1 MDIENKDEKIENKKI
16 EFSFPML
23 TIRTQ
28 IFSGIFDKLGTF
40 RFSKIASW
48 IAVSFVPIIAGIGL
62 YTLFGSLFAILTT
75 PAVGE
80 ITRELGPA
88 AYLLLPGINPM
99 LPIFYG
105 WLAIVCAIAIHEG
118 AHGVAARSLGF
129 RVKSSGLLFFLII
142 PIGAFVDVD
151 EKQIEK
157 ANPRSSIRVM
167 AAGVGG
173 NIVVAVV
180 CLIGLLV
187 IVNGL
192 TPVIDGVYI
201 SNVQEGLPAEI
212 AGILPDDVFVSI
224 NNIPIS
230 NYEELSEI
238 LEDKTPGDTVD
249 VTVARG
255 EMWKEQFSTSIELT
269 EFENRAIMGVN
280 LGDLLTE
287 ERLTFYQTVTP
298 EKLTMYLIPPSLAS
312 GIIPFSD
319 TLSPFYTHGLGDQWN
334 SIANILFWLW
344 FVNFNLALFNALPI
358 YPLDGGRIFNI
369 SLKSVLGNKWSK
381 KIISQITTATTIT
394 LILVIALIAILPFIT

>member
-1 MDIENKDEKIENKKI
+1 LDTELKDEKIENKRI

-28 IFSGIFDKLGTF
+28 IFTGIFNKLGTF

-62 YTLFGSLFAILTT
+62 YMLFNSLFAVLST
-75 PAVGE
+75 PGVGE

-88 AYLLLPGINPM
+88 AYLLLPGINPF
-99 LPIFYG
+99 LPIFSG
-105 WLAIVCAIAIHEG
+105 WLAIVCAIVIHEG
-118 AHGVAARSLGF
+118 AHGVVARSLGF
-129 RVKSSGLLFFLII
+129 RVKSSGLLFFFII

-180 CLIGLLV
+180 CLIGLFV

-201 SNVQEGLPAEI
+201 SNVQEGMPAEI

-230 NYEELSEI
+230 NYEELQSI
-238 LEDKTPGDTVD
+238 LEDKMPGDTID
-249 VTVARG
+249 VTVVRG
-255 EMWKEQFSTSIELT
+255 EMWKEQFSTSVELI
-269 EFENRAIMGVN
+269 EFEDRAIMGVN

-298 EKLTMYLIPPSLAS
+298 EKLTMYLVPPSLAS

-319 TLSPFYTHGLGDQWN
+319 TLSPFYTHGLGDQW
-334 SIANILFWLW
+334 SLIANILFWLW
-344 FVNFNLALFNALPI
+344 FVNVNLAIFNALPI

-369 SLKSVLGNKWSK
+369 SLKSAMGHKWSK
-381 KIISQITTATTIT
+381 KIISQITTATTVT
-394 LILVIALIAILPFIT
+394 LILVIALIAILPFMI

>member
-1 MDIENKDEKIENKKI
+1 MDTEIKDEEIQNKRI

-28 IFSGIFDKLGTF
+28 IFTGIFNKLGTF

-62 YTLFGSLFAILTT
+62 YMIFNSLFAVLST
-75 PAVGE
+75 PAIGE

-88 AYLLLPGINPM
+88 AYLLLPGINPF
-99 LPIFYG
+99 LPIFSG
-105 WLAIVCAIAIHEG
+105 WLAIVVAIAIHEG

-129 RVKSSGLLFFLII
+129 RVKSSGLLFLFII

-157 ANPRSSIRVM
+157 ANPKSSIRVM

-180 CLIGLLV
+180 CLIGIIV

-192 TPVIDGVYI
+192 TPIIDGVYI
-201 SNVQEGLPAEI
+201 SNVQEGMPAEL

-224 NNIPIS
+224 DNIPIN
-230 NYEELSEI
+230 NYEDLLTI
-238 LEDKTPGDTVD
+238 LEDKTPGDIID
-249 VTVARG
+249 VIVVRG
-255 EMWKEQFSTSIELT
+255 EMWKEQFATSIELT
-269 EFENRAIMGVN
+269 EFEDRAIMGVN

-298 EKLTMYLIPPSLAS
+298 ETLSVYLVPPSLAS

-319 TLSPFYTHGLGDQWN
+319 TLSPFYTHGLGDQW
-334 SIANILFWLW
+334 SLITNILFWLW
-344 FVNFNLALFNALPI
+344 FVNVNLAIFNALPI

-369 SLKSVLGNKWSK
+369 TLKGIMGNKWDK
-381 KIISQITTATTIT
+381 KIISQITTAVTIT
-394 LILVIALIAILPFIT
+394 MISVIVLLAFIPFII